1 MGSGKSTFLK
11 KRFKANAAKG
21 NFIRTF
27 DITGEFEKLTR
38 EFGGKI
44 IKCNGEDGMLN
55 PLEILKAGEDDFT
68 SYSKHNSKVATFF
81 RCILPQTDDQ
91 IVTNLEIL
99 LRDFYELYKL
109 VPAEGRS
116 ITGQPAKNYPTFSN
130 FLSFLDDQIEIE
142 KTKEFTSSVD
152 AGLSQHK
159 ALIVSQIRDAV
170 STIVGNY
177 GSMFDGHTS
186 VDNLVDEKIVT
197 FDISDIKDL
206 GNVFVA
212 QMFNMVSLCWDNAVN
227 NGSIMKSM
235 WENKEI
241 ELEDVTCFLILI
253 DESHRWVNTKMV
265 QILELLIQYLREAR
279 KFFAGITFASQSVR
293 DFAPQGA
300 SDPHIDKI
308 RVLFELTQYKF
319 MFKQDS
325 STLPLI
331 NDVFGSALSFSQVE
345 RIPFLGMGDTILSIS
360 GDRSLEFKVYLN
372 KQYEESIFSGGR

>member
-44 IKCNGEDGMLN
+44 IRCNGEDGMLN

-68 SYSKHNSKVATFF
+68 SYSKHISKVATFF

-130 FLSFLDDQIEIE
+130 FLSFLDDQIENE

-177 GSMFDGHTS
+177 GSMFD
-186 VDNLVDEKIVT
+186 
-197 FDISDIKDL
+197 
-206 GNVFVA
+206 
-212 QMFNMVSLCWDNAVN
+212 
-227 NGSIMKSM
+227 
-235 WENKEI
+235 
-241 ELEDVTCFLILI
+241 IL
-253 DESHRWVNTKMV
+253 
-265 QILELLIQYLREAR
+265 A
-279 KFFAGITFASQSVR
+279 
-293 DFAPQGA
+293 
-300 SDPHIDKI
+300 
-308 RVLFELTQYKF
+308 
-319 MFKQDS
+319 
-325 STLPLI
+325 
-331 NDVFGSALSFSQVE
+331 
-345 RIPFLGMGDTILSIS
+345 
-360 GDRSLEFKVYLN
+360 
-372 KQYEESIFSGGR
+372 

>member
-1 MGSGKSTFLK
+1 
-11 KRFKANAAKG
+11 
-21 NFIRTF
+21 
-27 DITGEFEKLTR
+27 
-38 EFGGKI
+38 
-44 IKCNGEDGMLN
+44 
-55 PLEILKAGEDDFT
+55 
-68 SYSKHNSKVATFF
+68 
-81 RCILPQTDDQ
+81 
-91 IVTNLEIL
+91 
-99 LRDFYELYKL
+99 
-109 VPAEGRS
+109 
-116 ITGQPAKNYPTFSN
+116 
-130 FLSFLDDQIEIE
+130 
-142 KTKEFTSSVD
+142 
-152 AGLSQHK
+152 
-159 ALIVSQIRDAV
+159 
-170 STIVGNY
+170 
-177 GSMFDGHTS
+177 
-186 VDNLVDEKIVT
+186 
-197 FDISDIKDL
+197 
-206 GNVFVA
+206 
-212 QMFNMVSLCWDNAVN
+212 
-227 NGSIMKSM
+227 M

-331 NDVFGSALSFSQVE
+331 NDVFGSTLSFSQVE